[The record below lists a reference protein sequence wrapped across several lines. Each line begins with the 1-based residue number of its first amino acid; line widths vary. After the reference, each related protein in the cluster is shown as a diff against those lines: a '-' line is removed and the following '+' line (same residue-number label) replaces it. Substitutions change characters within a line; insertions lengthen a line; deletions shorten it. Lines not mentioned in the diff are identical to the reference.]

1 MATDILTL
9 GIAVKSDDVVTASD
23 RLNKLESQ
31 AGSTEQSASKLGGT
45 FDKLGYSTQ
54 SLVKYI
60 EAAAAALALM
70 ELAKKAS
77 EAALLAARY
86 ETLGVVMKVVG
97 NNAGYTSGQ
106 MEEFQKGL
114 QKTGI
119 SAIEAR
125 QGLVLMGEAH
135 VDMAKSA
142 QLARVAQ
149 DAAVIANTNSS
160 EAFNRMMTGIS
171 TGQAIIL
178 HHMGLMVNFEKS
190 YKDLADTLGKS
201 KEELTEVE
209 KTTARVN
216 EVMRVST
223 GISGSYE
230 AAMSTAGKAMNSLKR
245 YTDDLKVALGEA
257 FTPALKVVVDELT
270 RSLQEMNQTMKDN
283 RSATQSFGE
292 MLGNFVSG
300 SLNYFKK
307 DLIQISALLAD
318 MKSGMLLLG
327 SFVTFGDN
335 SRGLKADADAMSKFA
350 ASQREYLAAMR
361 AADNGQSALDPSDQ
375 MKLKVAKSQ
384 AEQARIDLGN
394 KGRSEEV
401 AAEAKAAAEKAA
413 EEAAE
418 ESRRQEAAHAHYLQS
433 LEHVRESARKVN
445 DAYDKLHLSDMQ
457 NATAQQETILKSRY
471 DQGLI
476 DEQTYLDKKY
486 QLDKAASDKE
496 ISQLNEAAVRAQ
508 KAFEAADNAPEYHKG
523 DSSTPTDAAA
533 ITRRNTALEEY
544 IKAWEK
550 LQGVKA
556 KGAQLDVKYN
566 ADAITSLDKQIA
578 AVEKLRTDLGT
589 IQDATKAMA
598 AAQVG
603 ISPATGKIDTIA
615 DQTAHDLAVQQAAH
629 EALMRQYDEQIAA
642 VEALRDAKN
651 ISYEEQAEYDKKII
665 ELEKQKALSEQ
676 DNSYKT
682 AKIQH
687 DSVNSQLS
695 MYADYA
701 QGAAT
706 LLTSLADAQDQSSR
720 KGFETAKAFN
730 LAAAVMSTAAGIMN
744 QYSSGDPY
752 TANFRALIVAATGVV
767 QIAKIAS
774 TTFKGGSASVTAPA
788 GSFNAG
794 SSQSS
799 LGSNSGIG
807 SQIGTQ
813 YSSVYDQQ
821 SQESLQNLAKS
832 ADNASLAIGKVADG
846 LTKIPDLFTTG
857 SYLTLATNGLSSA
870 DISKSSKGLMDYIKD
885 NLSAVLNP
893 FKTLGGLLSGKLDV
907 SNLKAA
913 MQTADPIGA
922 YIMNGIFGGSWQTEA
937 AGLALQLQNGRVDAY
952 NYVKQTKDGG
962 WFRSNKTRY
971 KYTANSEWSDIIQTS
986 VDSISSTILHGAVA
1000 MGTTANLASAV
1011 VKRTNIQT
1019 TGRTDQQ
1026 ISDDLQTWL
1035 TNASNELAKTVV
1047 GLKEYTFYNENA
1059 YDALVRL
1066 STALQDTNEKFE
1078 LIGSTLIG
1086 STLAGANSAYKL
1098 QQLFGGTEAFDKAI
1112 STYFTAMFTDSEQ
1125 YGMKAAQAVRQV
1137 NTAFGEMDI
1146 SVPATRAEFSKLVNS
1161 LDTSTES
1168 GAALFAALMNISTA
1182 FGTVQDQIDAQTSQ
1196 TQDLTTRLLTAM
1208 GYSTESDLY
1217 ALKIQ
1222 QQKELTEAT
1231 QKGLDVTALAIV
1243 QQVEYAAALMKPI
1256 KTMSTA
1262 LHDMIDSAVTYT
1274 TKQAFAIVSTAL
1286 TSGNLSNTT
1295 QLTAAAKV
1303 LNGLSSDGYSTA
1315 LDYQRGQA
1323 LANAM
1328 ITNLAAMADN
1338 QISDAEKTYMVS
1350 VSQLNALTDITTEI
1364 QGLRNEVR
1372 AVATATGKALTIFD
1386 KWDGDGMPSVAA

>member
-1 MATDILTL
+1 MATDISTL
-9 GIAVKSDDVVTASD
+9 GIAVKSDDIVTASD

-31 AGSTEQSASKLGGT
+31 AGKTEQGASKLGST

-54 SLVKYI
+54 SLIKYI

-178 HHMGLMVNFEKS
+178 HHMGLMVNFEKG

-375 MKLKVAKSQ
+375 MKLKVAQSRAEYDRMEIARKARQ
-384 AEQARIDLGN
+384 ASEPPKDTTDNSEISHYNRYAEAYNRMVDAIAEGAPTLTAEEKAVQKLKDQYEKLFIDFPEHIAELKALEQAHMQQVLSLQAMQQAIKDTATEFQALFSQWENTAPEHSAAGEFSIVNEEILKLVDSLSGQDKLDEFNDNLRKMEDAL
-394 KGRSEEV
+394 SE
-401 AAEAKAAAEKAA
+401 AAASAPDKV
-413 EEAAE
+413 EAITRALQLLKD
-418 ESRRQEAAHAHYLQS
+418 SYADSSGLTRLQS
-433 LEHVRESARKVN
+433 DNKSTEIGLIQNQFDQKQALIEQEYQAKK
-445 DAYDKLHLSDMQ
+445 DAYEKELAL
-457 NATAQQETILKSRY
+457 ATTSAEKREALERALFLNKQKY
-471 DQGLI
+471 DQ
-476 DEQTYLDKKY
+476 
-486 QLDKAASDKE
+486 AS
-496 ISQLNEAAVRAQ
+496 
-508 KAFEAADNAPEYHKG
+508 ADNA
-523 DSSTPTDAAA
+523 
-533 ITRRNTALEEY
+533 
-544 IKAWEK
+544 
-550 LQGVKA
+550 
-556 KGAQLDVKYN
+556 
-566 ADAITSLDKQIA
+566 
-578 AVEKLRTDLGT
+578 
-589 IQDATKAMA
+589 
-598 AAQVG
+598 
-603 ISPATGKIDTIA
+603 
-615 DQTAHDLAVQQAAH
+615 
-629 EALMRQYDEQIAA
+629 
-642 VEALRDAKN
+642 KN
-651 ISYEEQAEYDKKII
+651 SI
-665 ELEKQKALSEQ
+665 
-676 DNSYKT
+676 
-682 AKIQH
+682 
-687 DSVNSQLS
+687 NSQLS
-695 MYADYA
+695 MFTNYA
-701 QGAAT
+701 GTAAN
-706 LLTSLADAQDQSSR
+706 LLDALANSQDKSSR
-720 KGFETAKAFN
+720 SGFEAAKKYS
-730 LAAAVMSTAAGIMN
+730 LAAAVMNTAAAIVN
-744 QYSSGDPY
+744 ALA
-752 TANFRALIVAATGVV
+752 TANNIYVGVAMAAMAAATGAV
-767 QIAKIAS
+767 QIAKIQA
-774 TTFKGGSASVTAPA
+774 TTYGGGNAGVAPV
-788 GSFNAG
+788 GSFNSG
-794 SSQSS
+794 SSASS

-807 SQIGTQ
+807 SMIGTQ

-821 SQESLQNLAKS
+821 TQESLQALADS

-846 LTKIPDLFTTG
+846 LTSISSLFDDEG
-857 SYLTLATNGLSSA
+857 SYLSMAVGALP
-870 DISKSSKGLMDYIKD
+870 SSKLKYTSMGDTVKAVIKD
-885 NLSAVLNP
+885 TSLTLLNP
-893 FKTLGGLLSGKLDV
+893 LKSITDLFSGKLFSSIGGIV
-907 SNLKAA
+907 SS
-913 MQTADPIGA
+913 IGSA
-922 YIMNGIFGGSWQTEA
+922 LFGGSWYTKS
-937 AGLALQLQNGRVDAY
+937 AGLALSMSGGVVDVDDY
-952 NYVKQTKDGG
+952 LYKKKDGG
-962 WFRSNKTRY
+962 LFGKTKK
-971 KYTANSEWSDIIQTS
+971 KYVYSDDDVWTGIIQTTI
-986 VDSISSTILHGAVA
+986 DSIASTINHAAVA
-1000 MGTTANLASAV
+1000 MGTTSNFSAASLGLT
-1011 VKRTNIQT
+1011 RIQT
-1019 TGRTDQQ
+1019 TGRSEED
-1026 ISDDLQTWL
+1026 IAADLQTWL
-1035 TNASNELAKTVV
+1035 ESASNALAKTVD
-1047 GLKEYTFYNENA
+1047 GLEEYTFYNENA
-1059 YDALVRL
+1059 FDALVRL

-1078 LIGSTLIG
+1078 LIGATLLD

-1098 QQLFGGTEAFDKAI
+1098 QQLFGSADAFDKAI
-1112 STYFTAMFTDSEQ
+1112 NTYFTAMFTDFEQ
-1125 YGMKAAQAVRQV
+1125 YGLKAAQALRQV

-1146 SVPATRAEFSKLVNS
+1146 SVPTTRAEFVDLVDS

-1196 TQDLTTRLLTAM
+1196 TQDLTTRVLTAM

-1274 TKQAFAIVSTAL
+1274 TKQAFSIVSAAL

-1323 LANAM
+1323 LANVM

-1386 KWDGDGMPSVAA
+1386 KWDGDGMPAVAAG